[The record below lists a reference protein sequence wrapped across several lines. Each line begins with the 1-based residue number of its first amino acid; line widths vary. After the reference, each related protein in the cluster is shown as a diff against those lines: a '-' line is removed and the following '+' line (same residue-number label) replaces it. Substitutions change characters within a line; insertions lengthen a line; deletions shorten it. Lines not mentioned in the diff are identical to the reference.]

1 MLRETSISPSEGAG
15 TDVVAPLRPPCH
27 LPSLLLEIG
36 LLDRKAQVFVDG
48 QVGRS
53 KVATAIL
60 EMIYLDL
67 DIPGLV
73 AGGRLPPDE
82 PLPSPILTAWHAL
95 SLDDPCAMTTTP
107 YFHGQV
113 DCYETFFKAV
123 HSLRGEGQELSI
135 VERDL
140 EKCKSFTFGALVE
153 SWRVRLDE
161 NRATLQDEDDAVN
174 RQ

>member
-1 MLRETSISPSEGAG
+1 MLRETSISSSEGTETSVG
-15 TDVVAPLRPPCH
+15 APLPPPGH

-36 LLDRKAQVFVDG
+36 LLDHKAQVFVDG
-48 QVGRS
+48 QVGHS

-67 DIPGLV
+67 GILGLV
-73 AGGRLPPDE
+73 ASGRLPPDK

-95 SLDDPCAMTTTP
+95 SLDDPSAMTATP
-107 YFHGQV
+107 YFLGPV
-113 DCYETFFKAV
+113 DSYWTFFQAV
-123 HSLRGEGQELSI
+123 HSLRGEGQERSV

-140 EKCKSFTFGALVE
+140 EKCRNFTFGALVE

-174 RQ
+174 PA